1 VRLIDRI
8 WEGDDPVSRIT
19 RIALL
24 PAEGAYRAITAA
36 RGWMYDRNIL
46 PAKKSAIPVVSIGNI
61 SVGGTGK
68 TPFAA
73 WLAGELARRGAR
85 PAVVLRGY
93 GGDEPLV
100 HAQLNPEIPV
110 IIEKRRVLGIAEAV
124 HLGATVAVLD
134 DAFQHRSA
142 ARLVDVALLAAEQW
156 QSSPHLLPAGPWR
169 EPLSSLRRAAIA
181 IITRKTADAAA
192 VDQLSE
198 ANREVAPLTEQALV
212 HFALSELLPAT
223 RGKGSGIPISAL
235 DGRAVIAI
243 AGIADPQ
250 TFFQQLT
257 SAGAVVTPFAF
268 PDHHRYVAE
277 DVSRVLAAGV
287 AADPM
292 VVCTL
297 KDAVKLAQMW
307 PATAPPLLYVLQRLE
322 VESGT
327 QALERLLAQLTPT
340 KPAQE

>member
-1 VRLIDRI
+1 MIERI
-8 WEGDDPVSRIT
+8 WGGDDTVSRIA

-36 RGWMYDRNIL
+36 RGWMYDRQIL
-46 PAKKSAIPVVSIGNI
+46 PSKKSAIPVVSVGNI

-100 HAQLNPEIPV
+100 HAHLNPEIPV
-110 IIEKRRVLGIAEAV
+110 IIEKRRVTGIAEAA

-142 ARLVDVALLAAEQW
+142 ARLVDVALIAAEQW
-156 QSSPHLLPAGPWR
+156 QSSRHLLPSGPWR
-169 EPLSSLRRAAIA
+169 EPLSALRRAAIA
-181 IITRKTADAAA
+181 VITRKTAGMDVVERLSYAIREAAP
-192 VDQLSE
+192 S
-198 ANREVAPLTEQALV
+198 TEQAVV
-212 HFALSELLPAT
+212 HFAFSELRPAA
-223 RGKGSGIPISAL
+223 REKGSDTPISAL
-235 DGRAVIAI
+235 HGRAVIAI
-243 AGIADPQ
+243 AGIADPE
-250 TFFQQLT
+250 TFFRQLT
-257 SAGAVVTPFAF
+257 NAGAAVTPFAF
-268 PDHHRYVAE
+268 PDHHRYVAA
-277 DVSRVLAAGV
+277 DVSRILAAGG
-287 AADPM
+287 AGDAM

-340 KPAQE
+340 KPAQK

>member
-1 VRLIDRI
+1 MRLIERF
-8 WEGDDPVSRIT
+8 WQGDDPVSRIA

-24 PAEGAYRAITAA
+24 PAEGAYRAITAT
-36 RGWMYDRNIL
+36 RGWMYDRHIL
-46 PAKKSAIPVVSIGNI
+46 PSKKSAIPVVSVGNL

-100 HAQLNPEIPV
+100 HARLNPEIPV
-110 IIEKRRVLGIAEAV
+110 IIEKRRVVGIEEAV

-142 ARLVDVALLAAEQW
+142 GRLVDIALLSAEQW
-156 QSSPHLLPAGPWR
+156 KASPHLLPAGPWR

-181 IITRKTADAAA
+181 VITRKTADATVVARLSKEISEAA
-192 VDQLSE
+192 PGTSQAVVRFELSE
-198 ANREVAPLTEQALV
+198 IR
-212 HFALSELLPAT
+212 PAIAGT
-223 RGKGSGIPISAL
+223 AHAMPMSSIA
-235 DGRAVIAI
+235 GRAVIAI
-243 AGIADPQ
+243 AGIGNPEA
-250 TFFQQLT
+250 FFAQLT
-257 SAGAVVTPFAF
+257 SAGAIVTPLSF
-268 PDHHRYVAE
+268 PDHHRYVAA
-277 DVSRVLAAGV
+277 DVSRILAAGG
-287 AADPM
+287 ASDAM

-322 VESGT
+322 VESGRE
-327 QALERLLAQLTPT
+327 ALERLISQLTPN
-340 KPAQE
+340 KPAP